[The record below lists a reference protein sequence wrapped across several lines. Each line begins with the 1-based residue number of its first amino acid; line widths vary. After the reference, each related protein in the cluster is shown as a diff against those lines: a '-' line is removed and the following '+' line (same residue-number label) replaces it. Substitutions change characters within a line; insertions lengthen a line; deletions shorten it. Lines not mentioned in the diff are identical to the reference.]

1 MPFTLCSPAHPY
13 FVKELPMKDSVYPS
27 EEQTAYADILFYGC
41 WIGLAIMTITYL
53 LYVFSVITPHVPL
66 ERLPEYW
73 AMPVHEYLGKARV
86 PTGWAWT
93 ALLGRGDFLN
103 FIGVVLLAG
112 LSIICY
118 VRIIPALIRKNDK
131 IMAFIAIAEV
141 AVLILAAS
149 GVINAG
155 AH

>member
-1 MPFTLCSPAHPY
+1 
-13 FVKELPMKDSVYPS
+13 MKDSVYPS

-41 WIGLAIMTITYL
+41 WLGLAVMIVTYL
-53 LYVFSVITPHVPL
+53 LYVLGIIAPHIPL
-66 ERLPEYW
+66 EKLPEYW
-73 AMPVHEYLGKARV
+73 VMPVHEYLRKANV
-86 PTGWAWT
+86 PTGWGWT

-118 VRIIPALIRKNDK
+118 VRIIPALIRKKDK
-131 IMAFIAIAEV
+131 AMTFIAIAEV

-149 GVINAG
+149 GVISAG